1 MLYFYWLGWKPNAYE
16 NKCSEHLLCARQLT
30 PCQIICTITCFNG
43 CFPHLRSH
51 ACMGKGC
58 ARLAHLCT
66 PYLAPGRLSKIL
78 QNRGG
83 AEKGSTPAWNQGLS
97 RWWGEPEGGSVPLVL
112 AGPAA
117 HHCLRQSSNWKSRW
131 QLPGGDLPCPGP
143 RRGPSM
149 LACLRY
155 SLVPRPYSI
164 TC

>member
-117 HHCLRQSSNWKSRW
+117 HHCLRQSSNRKSRW